1 MNLESRQ
8 LEVYLIAVIPRIS
21 PDANISCTKPSSK
34 CNYIIDI
41 IVEICKN
48 AYHYQFV
55 NTSEFKINDRD
66 NIVHL
71 SRYINNDNHNNKCN
85 ESGMSY
91 SSRTICTIQIV
102 FDSDHVHGVS
112 LTQLLLLKGGV
123 LQLGFLHSH

>member
-1 MNLESRQ
+1 MFVPKLKCYR
-8 LEVYLIAVIPRIS
+8 LIDLARAINSNAKIVFTGIRPGEKIHEEMIS
-21 PDANISCTKPSSK
+21 ITDAL
-34 CNYIIDI
+34 
-41 IVEICKN
+41 
-48 AYHYQFV
+48 

-91 SSRTICTIQIV
+91 SSRTICTIQTV